1 MNESGRRP
9 RGDWGPGR
17 GLSPSSASD
26 GFLNFTPDLEVE
38 DDDVLMSHVPKR
50 LASTATKLAHLSV
63 SHLKDF
69 PPKAALTSKSKSQP
83 HIFDAE
89 SWAALQPPT
98 PASLTAFAHRIGL
111 GRILDTP
118 EPIQQACTHP
128 SFLFLHGKHHPNQP
142 LPQAN
147 GNLAMLGNSLLGLF
161 AAEYVNST
169 YPYLPTRVL
178 KATVA
183 AYVGPTTC
191 AAIAK
196 EIGATP
202 LLRWNRM
209 VRVIRL
215 VQRRS

>member
-1 MNESGRRP
+1 
-9 RGDWGPGR
+9 
-17 GLSPSSASD
+17 
-26 GFLNFTPDLEVE
+26 
-38 DDDVLMSHVPKR
+38 MSHVPKR

-63 SHLKDF
+63 SNLKDF
-69 PPKAALTSKSKSQP
+69 PPKAALASNSKSKP

-118 EPIQQACTHP
+118 EPIQKACTHP

-183 AYVGPTTC
+183 AYVGSTTC

-209 VRVIRL
+209 VRDIRL
-215 VQRRS
+215 VQRRR